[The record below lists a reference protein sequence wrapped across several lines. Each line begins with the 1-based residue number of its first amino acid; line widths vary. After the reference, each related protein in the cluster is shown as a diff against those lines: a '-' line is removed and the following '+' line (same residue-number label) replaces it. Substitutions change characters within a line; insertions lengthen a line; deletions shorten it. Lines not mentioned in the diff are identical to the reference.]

1 MTHLVQSRA
10 HVSVQNVHILVVSHS
25 HSYASFVLF
34 THSRSGCTFLT
45 SSTRS
50 MTDSDG
56 AQHVAEPVQVLD
68 SLEQL
73 VERAPSAD
81 NVFGEQLGSDEGGQ
95 GEVMEGR

>member
-25 HSYASFVLF
+25 HSYASFALF

-50 MTDSDG
+50 MTDSDR

-68 SLEQL
+68 GLEQL

-81 NVFGEQLGSDEGGQ
+81 DVFGEQLGSDEGGQ